1 MEEENL
7 KMQSIFRKSGV
18 LNLDQQMSIV
28 NGEDISK
35 IPPKELTPEDYLKQR
50 DDLTIP
56 STFQLEGLGGSG
68 GFAELTEIDTHTQ
81 EFTEMVNKMKDEF
94 VNETKLLEGVPIPTY
109 ESILKK
115 ETQQSNK

>member
-1 MEEENL
+1 MDEEKL

-18 LNLDQQMSIV
+18 LNLDQQMSIAK
-28 NGEDISK
+28 GDERSK
-35 IPPKELTPEDYLKQR
+35 TAPKVLTPEDYLKQR

-56 STFQLEGLGGSG
+56 STFELEGLGGSG

-81 EFTEMVNKMKDEF
+81 EFAEMVKKMKEELA
-94 VNETKLLEGVPIPTY
+94 NETKLLEGVPIPTY

-115 ETQQSNK
+115 ENK